1 MSSRNIGLIEPMRP
15 PNFHPRR
22 SGFTLVELIV
32 SMAILAIIGLVIGQM
47 VSTTAKI
54 TVVNAKHTDANSQAR
69 TVFDRMEEDFAR
81 MVKRNDVDYIFWKVA
96 GGAGGGGNDT
106 MFFYSEAASYFTS
119 TIYSPYTTRPYAYKN
134 SISLIGYRINNDS
147 TTPSPNCYQ
156 LERLGEPLSWDGA
169 PVNAPTIYPT
179 PVVFLTYPYPP
190 PTSITTLQ
198 DSGDPPYYGN
208 PATSAAYSAAVFNST
223 LAGAFS
229 KGGTCP
235 PSVVGTQALNFNN
248 CTIAGGDTYNPSFYN
263 SIGTQVFRFE
273 YSFVLKDGTQAVIPV
288 MTPSTANGLPT
299 SKLNATQPPLGTDDS
314 AGNDGGTKY
323 SVGSRWYDTT
333 NQIGYICLDATPNVA
348 VWHEIG
354 IQDISAIVI
363 TIAVMDNQGIVLLN
377 SQGTLNTVMPQLQAQ
392 LVDAN
397 PPNDTAQVWTAALAS
412 GNVASA
418 VALPQSIVS
427 QIRVYER
434 AFYINNF

>member
-1 MSSRNIGLIEPMRP
+1 
-15 PNFHPRR
+15 
-22 SGFTLVELIV
+22 
-32 SMAILAIIGLVIGQM
+32 
-47 VSTTAKI
+47 
-54 TVVNAKHTDANSQAR
+54 
-69 TVFDRMEEDFAR
+69 
-81 MVKRNDVDYIFWKVA
+81 
-96 GGAGGGGNDT
+96 
-106 MFFYSEAASYFTS
+106 
-119 TIYSPYTTRPYAYKN
+119 
-134 SISLIGYRINNDS
+134 
-147 TTPSPNCYQ
+147 
-156 LERLGEPLSWDGA
+156 
-169 PVNAPTIYPT
+169 
-179 PVVFLTYPYPP
+179 
-190 PTSITTLQ
+190 
-198 DSGDPPYYGN
+198 
-208 PATSAAYSAAVFNST
+208 
-223 LAGAFS
+223 
-229 KGGTCP
+229 
-235 PSVVGTQALNFNN
+235 VGTQAGNFNDCIVSN
-248 CTIAGGDTYNPSFYN
+248 DTYDPSFYN

-299 SKLNATQPPLGTDDS
+299 SKLNATRPPLGTDDS
-314 AGNDGGTKY
+314 AGTDGGTQY

-333 NQIGYICLDATPNVA
+333 NQIGYICLDATPSAA

-354 IQDISAIVI
+354 IQDISAIVV

-392 LVDAN
+392 LVDANPGNSPN